1 MVDWRRGVIGSRG
14 IGVDGSALV
23 GDLGHVPTIVVG
35 RVAHCLDTPV
45 REGHRIGA
53 CDDTRGVSCLGLLE
67 LAARVGV
74 CDAVLVLVRS
84 RLGFDGSVVHWR
96 VVRGRCVGYHWRS
109 VNHGG
114 CVHQR
119 CVVDWGVVDWCVV
132 DGGVVD
138 WAGVVERGVVE
149 AVVAA
154 AVPLNSVAVL
164 CALLLLLLEH
174 HAFGSVVGHGS
185 PLVSAMSS
193 LLLLLLL
200 TSNNPEDK
208 KRNTGLVHVV
218 DPADPGLLIVSH

>member
-1 MVDWRRGVIGSRG
+1 MRLSFE
-14 IGVDGSALV
+14 
-23 GDLGHVPTIVVG
+23 T
-35 RVAHCLDTPV
+35 
-45 REGHRIGA
+45 

-119 CVVDWGVVDWCVV
+119 CMVDGGVVDWCVVDWCVV

-185 PLVSAMSS
+185 PLQIEVVEFVKRVG
-193 LLLLLLL
+193 LNL
-200 TSNNPEDK
+200 TWS
-208 KRNTGLVHVV
+208 RR
-218 DPADPGLLIVSH
+218 

>member
-1 MVDWRRGVIGSRG
+1 MVSRGMVDWSRGVIGSRG

-53 CDDTRGVSCLGLLE
+53 WMDGSSGSRFRLSFETCDDTRGVSCLGLLE

-96 VVRGRCVGYHWRS
+96 VVRGWCVGYHWRS

-119 CVVDWGVVDWCVV
+119 CMVDGGVVDWCVV

-138 WAGVVERGVVE
+138 WAGVVQRGVVE

-185 PLVSAMSS
+185 PLQIEVVEFVKRVG
-193 LLLLLLL
+193 LNL
-200 TSNNPEDK
+200 TWS
-208 KRNTGLVHVV
+208 RR
-218 DPADPGLLIVSH
+218 